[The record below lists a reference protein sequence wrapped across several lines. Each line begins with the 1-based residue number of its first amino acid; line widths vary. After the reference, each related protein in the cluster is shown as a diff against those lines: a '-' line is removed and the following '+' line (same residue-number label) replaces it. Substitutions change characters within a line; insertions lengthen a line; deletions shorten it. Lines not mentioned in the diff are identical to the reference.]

1 MNDDIKDIIHER
13 GLRYGSPKDFND
25 QLKLVWT
32 GMLGRKLK
40 PNESLSSGECVAMM
54 LAFKALRCMNNENYA
69 DSWVDAAGYA
79 HIGEMFAT
87 LSNEDINKLTRTLQL
102 IRDNE
107 QRKQKDRSNTD

>member
-1 MNDDIKDIIHER
+1 MSDDIKDIIHER
-13 GLRYGSPKDFND
+13 GLRYGKPEDFNN

-40 PNESLSSGECVAMM
+40 PNESLSSSECVAMM
-54 LAFKALRCMNNENYA
+54 PAFKALRCMNNENYV

-79 HIGEMFAT
+79 HIGETFAS
-87 LSNEDINKLTRTLQL
+87 LSNKDITKLSRTLQL

-107 QRKQKDRSNTD
+107 KRKQKDRSNSD